1 MNSEKIESRL
11 DQIAQD
17 IKADYKEMNSKIIEL
32 EIEQEKAYERFN
44 TKTHVLVQR
53 EFLENMQNSLDSI
66 KTDSGYAADEADEAS
81 NYACNVRGYSEDAAN
96 TADTLY
102 DDIATILHIE
112 DSE

>member
-1 MNSEKIESRL
+1 MNSEKIENRL

-53 EFLENMQNSLDSI
+53 EFLENMQI
-66 KTDSGYAADEADEAS
+66 KI
-81 NYACNVRGYSEDAAN
+81 N
-96 TADTLY
+96 TIMCYQYIIRKKVLF
-102 DDIATILHIE
+102 
-112 DSE
+112 

>member
-32 EIEQEKAYERFN
+32 EIEQEKAYEKFN

-53 EFLENMQNSLDSI
+53 EFLENVRDSLDSI
-66 KTDSGYAADEADEAS
+66 KTDTGYAADEADEAS
-81 NYACNVRGYSEDAAN
+81 SYTSNVRGYSEDASQ
-96 TADTLY
+96 TADNLY
-102 DDIATILHIE
+102 DDIATILHVE